1 MKYIL
6 TITFLWIIA
15 IVTTLLLIDT
25 ENSFTYLGPVYW
37 ICMVGSIV
45 TMRRALTAAD
55 AGE

>member
-6 TITFLWIIA
+6 TITLLWIIA
-15 IVTTLLLIDT
+15 IVTTLWFIDK

-45 TMRRALTAAD
+45 TMRRALTAT
-55 AGE
+55 E